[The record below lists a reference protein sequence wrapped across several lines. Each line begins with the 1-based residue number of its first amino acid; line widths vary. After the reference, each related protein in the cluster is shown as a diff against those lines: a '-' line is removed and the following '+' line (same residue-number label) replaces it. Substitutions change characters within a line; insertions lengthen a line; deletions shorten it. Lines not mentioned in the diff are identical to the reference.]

1 METVLFDTI
10 RSRSTELNCP
20 VLAVNG
26 IPDHIHIAVSIPPAH
41 SVSDWVKQIKGAS
54 SRTMNMAFTDLDT
67 KFRWQEAYG
76 VLTFG
81 ARNLPLVVRY
91 IENQKDHHQAGTV
104 QPYLE
109 QIED

>member
-1 METVLFDTI
+1 MEVVLFDTI
-10 RSRSTELNCP
+10 RSKSSELDSL

-26 IPDHIHIAVSIPPAH
+26 TNDHIHMAVSIPPAL
-41 SVSDWVKQIKGAS
+41 SASDWVKQIKGTS

-81 ARNLPLVVRY
+81 AKNLPMVLNY
-91 IENQKDHHQAGTV
+91 IENQKEHHQTGNL
-104 QPYLE
+104 QSYLE
-109 QIED
+109 QMEE